1 MLKLVYED
9 ISPTAK
15 QDSTITCTDKKSYI
29 DLEELKDNDLK
40 VNQYA
45 TCEYHR
51 TLLNGNYPDFPNT
64 APKNLGYESLNMSN
78 SLGNFTTAITMTRT
92 FSSQHN
98 A

>member
-40 VNQYA
+40 VWISQDF
-45 TCEYHR
+45 TEWKIPWLSEYCTEKFGIR
-51 TLLNGNYPDFPNT
+51 
-64 APKNLGYESLNMSN
+64 KSKYE
-78 SLGNFTTAITMTRT
+78 
-92 FSSQHN
+92 
-98 A
+98 